1 MRPEIPIRLQNPR
14 GGGSVTKVY
23 YVFGTQAA
31 QAKSYDLINWT
42 PFENNLS
49 SGENLMEIIPDDVK
63 TYTGNTEATQLKEN
77 CWAPDVIYNTSMGKW
92 CMYLSVNGATY
103 NSAIV
108 LLVADQLDGT
118 WSYMGEV
125 VYSGMGISGND
136 TSLTDFQE
144 VTGKAPD
151 AKYSAMRSGN
161 AIYNMNAIDACI
173 TYDGDDLWMTYG
185 SFFGGIFM
193 LKIDPTTGLRDK
205 DVTYATNI
213 VYADGSTM
221 VADGQSYTVYSDEYF
236 GIHIAG
242 GHGQT
247 GEGSYIEKIGD
258 YYYLFM
264 SYGAYAPEGDYNM
277 RVFRSSTITG
287 YANNDFSSEANFV
300 GYRDSGNSTAM
311 VQNSVISTVNGSLGN
326 RVMSGYTWSWWDYSY
341 VSQGHNSAFY
351 DEESRKAYLIYHNK
365 FMDGTAFHVMKVHEL
380 LVNADGW
387 LVTSPFEA
395 TIASTD
401 ISEADKL
408 ATNLTPEQIA
418 GTYGV
423 LFMTRNSGEY
433 GSPVT
438 EHEAIITASGQNGT
452 ITGTISTLPRNSW
465 NNGVQQYA
473 DATFTYT
480 SSTGA
485 FQLRIDSQDQK
496 GYLLWQ
502 NLEGT
507 NIRTLAFTTMSTT
520 STGHKYTYWGYKYP
534 TAAQQAEYFLDSL
547 GFDGSATS
555 IPHGEHTATLWDK
568 LTFNFSYAD
577 GVLTVKE
584 GENAIATYPV
594 SDPTYSTQ
602 EKSVTLGNWQTP
614 LDYYT
619 LTSGGSITMTG
630 QISAPSAEY
639 HGIYAIIY
647 PSNETDFRYIL
658 RPDCPVKVP
667 AEGEWLYWENS
678 DFVWYNTPDWS
689 AGSEQLKNYCASG
702 GGSVTWEFTLV
713 NGTLRAEITFTSVN
727 GTGDYNCYYTLEN
740 YETVQIGFGT
750 DGVTASDVN
759 VEYSVAEGYYAVTE
773 ENAVINQSWTA
784 GASAEIYDGTTVTLE
799 ATIKG
804 SALWHGLFGDV
815 SINNDFYRFRVDNYV
830 YTYSGANSNKDA
842 DLVRKTGEIY
852 DSATYIAAI
861 NTDQGARQVISIN
874 YMNGVLIYKIATYR
888 PTDTARTS
896 PVTNVVYIVN
906 VEGKPDAVSVDFYID
921 GATLVAGT
929 QPVLTYYSEHV
940 YQKIVAQTA
949 PTACTEGITTYSCS
963 CGEQHT
969 EKDFTGVVGHQY
981 GKSNVAATC
990 TEGAKSIYTCS
1001 VCRDSFTVITA
1012 PALGHNWSAWGV
1024 TTQPTLEGTGQ
1035 LTRTCSRDGAHA
1047 ETFTLPALSETN
1059 YTYSATAATCTA
1071 AGTGTYTYG
1080 KDGQSFQFTVTI
1092 PALGHDWGTPEYNGT
1107 VLSVSCERADCG
1119 SKVTANLTFSAG
1131 EGSGSVTKIA
1141 ATFDGK
1147 DFLVTLPGRGMEA
1160 AAEGMLFVGWTY
1172 EENTYSLNEQ
1182 VTLAGGGNYTF
1193 TARYELH
1200 NHTYTPVEGSA
1211 ATCTEAGIKAHYT
1224 CTCGRLFTADG
1235 ETYTEVMQED
1245 LLIPA
1250 TGHTEEKIPAVAATC
1265 TEAGSTAGVKCSVCG
1280 EILEK
1285 PVTIPAT
1292 GHTEEEIPA
1301 VAATCTTAGSTAG
1314 VECSVCGEI
1323 LEEPETIAALGHSW
1337 DEGTV
1342 TTEPTCTETG
1352 IRTFTC
1358 ARGCG
1363 ETKTESVPAA
1373 GHSYGNWSV
1382 KTAPTAETA
1391 GVLVRVCEV
1400 CDGEETS
1407 DIPILNA
1414 DDYTVTTINATCA
1427 AEGSATYTY
1436 AKDGQEIDVAV
1447 VSIPKT
1453 AHSWGEWRVTKQPT
1467 YTEAGQETR
1476 TCSVC
1481 NDTETRAVA
1490 ALGLAQKFV
1499 DEVAAV
1505 AEATDRQSQF
1515 EAISAALTTY
1525 AQLSAEE
1532 KTEVA
1537 STYAVLETAIGAYN
1551 EAAEDVNGE
1560 MLSAMEIALI
1570 TISSAAAAMGAL
1582 AAVWLVVKKL
1592 I

>member
-1 MRPEIPIRLQNPR
+1 MTKRLKTAAIAVLSALMLICLSVGAWIWVNTVRANAETAQAQSVSYDTVAVHDPSIVVAYEDAAGNTYPTAEFA

-42 PFENNLS
+42 SFENNLS

-92 CMYLSVNGATY
+92 CMYLSVNGTTY

-151 AKYSAMRSGN
+151 AKYSAMRSGD

-193 LKIDPTTGLRDK
+193 LKIDPTTGLRDE

-221 VADGQSYTVYSDEYF
+221 VADKQSYTVYSDEYF

-311 VQNSVISTVNGSLGN
+311 VQNSVISVVNGSLGN

-351 DEESRKAYLIYHNK
+351 DEESGKAYLIYHNK
-365 FMDGTAFHVMKVHEL
+365 FMDGTIFHVMKVHEL

-395 TIASTD
+395 TITSTD
-401 ISEADKL
+401 ISEADEL
-408 ATNLTPEQIA
+408 ATDLTAEQIA

-423 LFMTRNSGEY
+423 LFMTRDSGEY

-534 TAAQQAEYFLDSL
+534 TAVQQAEYLLDSL
-547 GFDGSATS
+547 GFDGSAAS
-555 IPHGEHTATLWDK
+555 IPQGEHTATLWDK
-568 LTFNFSYAD
+568 LTFDFSYAD
-577 GVLTVKE
+577 GVLTVTE

-602 EKSVTLGNWQTP
+602 EQSVTLGNWQTP

-630 QISAPSAEY
+630 QISAPSAAY

-658 RPDCPVKVP
+658 RPDCPVKVS
-667 AEGEWLYWENS
+667 AANEWLHWEDS
-678 DFVWYNTPDWS
+678 DFEWYNTPDWL
-689 AGSEQLKNYCASG
+689 AGSEHLKNYCASG
-702 GGSVTWEFTLV
+702 GGSVTWEFTLL
-713 NGTLRAEITFTSVN
+713 NGTLRAEITFTSVK
-727 GTGDYNCYYTLEN
+727 GTGDYNCYYTLEG
-740 YETVQIGFGT
+740 YETLQIGFGT
-750 DGVTASDVN
+750 DGVTASNVN
-759 VEYSVAEGYYAVTE
+759 VEYSVAEGYYAATE
-773 ENAVINQSWTA
+773 ENAVINQFGTAGASA

-804 SALWHGLFGDV
+804 SVLWHGLLGDV

-830 YTYSGANSNKDA
+830 FTHSGTDSNKDA

-888 PTDTARTS
+888 LTDTARTS

-929 QPVLTYYSEHV
+929 QPVLTYYSEHD
-940 YQKIVAQTA
+940 YQEIVAQTA

-981 GKSNVAATC
+981 GKSDVAATC

-1001 VCRDSFTVITA
+1001 VCQDSFTVITA
-1012 PALGHNWSAWGV
+1012 
-1024 TTQPTLEGTGQ
+1024 
-1035 LTRTCSRDGAHA
+1035 
-1047 ETFTLPALSETN
+1047 
-1059 YTYSATAATCTA
+1059 
-1071 AGTGTYTYG
+1071 
-1080 KDGQSFQFTVTI
+1080 

-1107 VLSVSCERADCG
+1107 VLSVSCERAGCG
-1119 SKVTANLTFSAG
+1119 SEVTAHLKFSAG

-1147 DFLVTLPGRGMEA
+1147 DFLVTLPGSGMEA
-1160 AAEGMLFVGWTY
+1160 AAEGMLFVGWTD
-1172 EENTYSLNEQ
+1172 EENTYPLNAQ

-1200 NHTYTPVEGSA
+1200 KHTYTLVAESA
-1211 ATCTEAGIKAHYT
+1211 ATCTEAGTKAHYT

-1235 ETYTEVMQED
+1235 ETYTEVTPEE
-1245 LLIPA
+1245 LLILA
-1250 TGHTEEKIPAVAATC
+1250 TGHTEEDIPAVAANC

-1280 EILEK
+1280 D
-1285 PVTIPAT
+1285 
-1292 GHTEEEIPA
+1292 
-1301 VAATCTTAGSTAG
+1301 
-1314 VECSVCGEI
+1314 I

-1358 ARGCG
+1358 VRGCG

-1382 KTAPTAETA
+1382 KTAPTAEAA

-1400 CDGEETS
+1400 CVGEETS

-1427 AEGSATYTY
+1427 AEGSVTYTY

-1551 EAAEDVNGE
+1551 EAAEDINGE

-1570 TISSAAAAMGAL
+1570 TIASAAAAMGAL

>member
-1 MRPEIPIRLQNPR
+1 MTKRLKTAVIAVLSALMLICLSVGAWIWVNTVRANAETAQAQSVSYDTVAVHDPSIVVAYEDAAGNTYPTAESA

-193 LKIDPTTGLRDK
+193 LKIDPTTGLRDE

-311 VQNSVISTVNGSLGN
+311 VQNSVISAVNGSLGN

-351 DEESRKAYLIYHNK
+351 DEESEKAYLIYHNK

-380 LVNADGW
+380 LVTEDGW

-408 ATNLTPEQIA
+408 ATNLTEEQIA
-418 GTYGV
+418 GTYGY
-423 LFMTRNSGEY
+423 LYMTRNSGTY
-433 GSPVT
+433 GKPVT
-438 EHEAIITASGQNGT
+438 ELETQ
-452 ITGTISTLPRNSW
+452 
-465 NNGVQQYA
+465 
-473 DATFTYT
+473 FTYT
-480 SSTGA
+480 NTENGILKGNISDLVGINAEQTTGTWEYDPATGA
-485 FQLRIDSQDQK
+485 FTIKATRDGYIFN

-502 NLEGT
+502 NLENT
-507 NIRTLAFTTMSTT
+507 NIRTLAFTTQST
-520 STGHKYTYWGYKYP
+520 SGSKYTYWGYKYP
-534 TAAQQAEYFLDSL
+534 TTSQQAEYFVNSM
-547 GFDGSATS
+547 A
-555 IPHGEHTATLWDK
+555 IPNK
-568 LTFNFSYAD
+568 I
-577 GVLTVKE
+577 
-584 GENAIATYPV
+584 GENAEIPTGTQSNGLWDDVEVTFSYTDGTLTALYPGGTITRQIATTESIAEYEQLSAGQTFMPIDTTNGISISFDYSNYSSDWTHILSGNGFNVNLSTIEYGSTDIFESDAANSGQVGSVANHEIFYTSGTARASISFNTDGSICFFLNDVLALTYASSTVFNDDATTVGTVCAAILSEFASGTV
-594 SDPTYSTQ
+594 SSAYAMENVVIDKALP
-602 EKSVTLGNWQTP
+602 SVAATEVLYEINGG
-614 LDYYT
+614 YYT
-619 LTSGGSITMTG
+619 VDYEPPVNAENTNTDWWIGALGATSLPTG
-630 QISAPSAEY
+630 
-639 HGIYAIIY
+639 
-647 PSNETDFRYIL
+647 N
-658 RPDCPVKVP
+658 
-667 AEGEWLYWENS
+667 
-678 DFVWYNTPDWS
+678 
-689 AGSEQLKNYCASG
+689 
-702 GGSVTWEFTLV
+702 
-713 NGTLRAEITFTSVN
+713 
-727 GTGDYNCYYTLEN
+727 
-740 YETVQIGFGT
+740 
-750 DGVTASDVN
+750 
-759 VEYSVAEGYYAVTE
+759 
-773 ENAVINQSWTA
+773 NAVIYRYARTHDNTDNAIQMIKPDDSYGTFYPFGPLNNEWPNDWQTSGSVSYYLNGAVYTGSLNTGTTA
-784 GASAEIYDGTTVTLE
+784 GENGF
-799 ATIKG
+799 
-804 SALWHGLFGDV
+804 WHGAFVITFLRYDDTLYLICDFTRTSDGDNLV
-815 SINNDFYRFRVDNYV
+815 AIYTFENITEELTVQFSGYSADITGCTVAHSTSISY
-830 YTYSGANSNKDA
+830 
-842 DLVRKTGEIY
+842 
-852 DSATYIAAI
+852 SATA
-861 NTDQGARQVISIN
+861 
-874 YMNGVLIYKIATYR
+874 
-888 PTDTARTS
+888 
-896 PVTNVVYIVN
+896 PVT
-906 VEGKPDAVSVDFYID
+906 
-921 GATLVAGT
+921 
-929 QPVLTYYSEHV
+929 EHV
-940 YQKIVAQTA
+940 HAYTE
-949 PTACTEGITTYSCS
+949 TSRTGNACVGYTITYTCS
-963 CGEQHT
+963 CGDSYT

-981 GKSNVAATC
+981 GKSDVAATC

-1012 PALGHNWSAWGV
+1012 PALGHNW
-1024 TTQPTLEGTGQ
+1024 
-1035 LTRTCSRDGAHA
+1035 
-1047 ETFTLPALSETN
+1047 
-1059 YTYSATAATCTA
+1059 
-1071 AGTGTYTYG
+1071 
-1080 KDGQSFQFTVTI
+1080 
-1092 PALGHDWGTPEYNGT
+1092 GTPEYNGT
-1107 VLSVSCERADCG
+1107 VLSVSCKRADCG
-1119 SKVTANLTFSAG
+1119 SKVIANLTFSAG
-1131 EGSGSVTKIA
+1131 EGSGSVTKIT

-1147 DFLVTLPGRGMEA
+1147 DFLVTLPGSGMEA
-1160 AAEGMLFVGWTY
+1160 DAEGMLFVGWTD
-1172 EENTYSLNEQ
+1172 EENTYSLNAQ
-1182 VTLAGGGNYTF
+1182 VTLADGGNYTF

-1200 NHTYTPVEGSA
+1200 DHTYTPVAESA
-1211 ATCTEAGIKAHYT
+1211 ATCTEDGRKAHYT
-1224 CTCGRLFTADG
+1224 CTCGRLFKADG
-1235 ETYTEVMQED
+1235 ETYTEVTPED
-1245 LLIPA
+1245 LL
-1250 TGHTEEKIPAVAATC
+1250 
-1265 TEAGSTAGVKCSVCG
+1265 
-1280 EILEK
+1280 
-1285 PVTIPAT
+1285 IPAT

-1314 VECSVCGEI
+1314 VKCSVCDDT

-1358 ARGCG
+1358 VRGCV

-1414 DDYTVTTINATCA
+1414 DDYTVTTVNATCS